1 VVPDI
6 ESPKNGLLFV
16 EIPPFETLA
25 DKYLGIEGRTELQNT
40 LLENPDSGDM
50 IQGAGGARK
59 IRVALPG
66 KGKSG
71 GARVIYYYRSA
82 RNVLYFLT
90 LYPKNKK
97 TDVTSAEKKVLKNQI
112 KQLNEEDYP

>member
-1 VVPDI
+1 
-6 ESPKNGLLFV
+6 
-16 EIPPFETLA
+16 
-25 DKYLGIEGRTELQNT
+25 
-40 LLENPDSGDM
+40 
-50 IQGAGGARK
+50 
-59 IRVALPG
+59 
-66 KGKSG
+66 
-71 GARVIYYYRSA
+71 VIYYYRSA